1 MNLKLKNLAAVLT
14 KQKRKLSLC
23 KLEIEEI
30 PKGYVLLKMIYSGLC
45 HTQLNEINGIL
56 GKDKFLPH
64 CMGHE
69 GIGKVINLGP
79 GIKNF
84 KIGDLVSVSWIKKKT
99 KKKYKPLFYKY
110 NGKKIN
116 SGGCNTLLK
125 YSLVSDNRL
134 YKLSKKNKFLRE
146 SILLGCAL
154 PTASNAILRLPNIN
168 SRSNVLIMGMGG
180 LGYSSLLTLKF
191 LKCKNIICIDSNPKR
206 LKQIKNF
213 SNCKSL
219 PINKHNINNFVK
231 KNNENF
237 DLIIDC
243 TGSKNLIQRTVS
255 LCKKYTGKFII
266 IGNTKINEKISIKTW
281 DIINGKTLM
290 GAWGLGGPIMKN
302 FKMNE
307 KILMNQIR
315 NIRKILPNKNYKITE
330 INKALNDFASGNI
343 LRPIIK
349 F

>member
-69 GIGKVINLGP
+69 GIGKVTNLGP

-146 SILLGCAL
+146 SILLGCAFQSCSEK
-154 PTASNAILRLPNIN
+154 TIQIL
-168 SRSNVLIMGMGG
+168 G
-180 LGYSSLLTLKF
+180 
-191 LKCKNIICIDSNPKR
+191 
-206 LKQIKNF
+206 KQIIPGRAPKTF
-213 SNCKSL
+213 DHIPSCTSKSRCQFL
-219 PINKHNINNFVK
+219 NNLTIASHWPI
-231 KNNENF
+231 
-237 DLIIDC
+237 
-243 TGSKNLIQRTVS
+243 QS
-255 LCKKYTGKFII
+255 L
-266 IGNTKINEKISIKTW
+266 
-281 DIINGKTLM
+281 
-290 GAWGLGGPIMKN
+290 
-302 FKMNE
+302 
-307 KILMNQIR
+307 
-315 NIRKILPNKNYKITE
+315 
-330 INKALNDFASGNI
+330 
-343 LRPIIK
+343 
-349 F
+349 